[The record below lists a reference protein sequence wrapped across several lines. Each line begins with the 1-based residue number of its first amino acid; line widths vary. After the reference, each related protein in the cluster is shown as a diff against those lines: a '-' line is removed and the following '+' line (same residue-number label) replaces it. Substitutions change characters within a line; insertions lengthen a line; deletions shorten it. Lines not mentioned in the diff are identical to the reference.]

1 MFIRCRAVLVQHL
14 LNMEIAAAYLKG
26 HSDLI
31 LGTQLKREK
40 NLENIK
46 WQVKLFTLNS
56 DFNLQLVGY
65 ANNSPTFNIPVG
77 RPNIPL
83 TNFNNISKSGSNFI
97 PFRLFIL
104 QMTQNNFIS
113 MSAGFELWSSE

>member
-83 TNFNNISKSGSNFI
+83 TNFNNISKSGSKFI

-113 MSAGFELWSSE
+113 MSAGFEL

>member
-113 MSAGFELWSSE
+113 MSAGFEL